1 MPHHLFSNQPPSLSP
16 EQTDLLFKQLTFPC
30 HTQALHESTATAKA
44 LADASA
50 SLPPE
55 PLPPSEATEAPAAE
69 TTTPSRDTSEEISIL
84 QPVDYDGL
92 VDRAL
97 SQEKA
102 GLGELRRKAKDAG
115 VVSETNEGAYSSRQV

>member
-1 MPHHLFSNQPPSLSP
+1 
-16 EQTDLLFKQLTFPC
+16 
-30 HTQALHESTATAKA
+30 
-44 LADASA
+44 ADASA

-55 PLPPSEATEAPAAE
+55 PLPLSEATEAPAAE
-69 TTTPSRDTSEEISIL
+69 TTTPSRDTSEEINIL

-97 SQEKA
+97 SQEKV

-115 VVSETNEGAYSSRQV
+115 VSQRHCDKADKVFSDVVDCCGNGLSSVESILEGT